1 MSSDTV
7 FQLFQ
12 HQDIRAR
19 MAGKEDAD
27 KTFQDDYNTNPSKLR
42 SAMRSGHIQ
51 LPTREEMGDW
61 LRE

>member
-1 MSSDTV
+1 
-7 FQLFQ
+7 
-12 HQDIRAR
+12 

-27 KTFQDDYNTNPSKLR
+27 KMFQDDYVTNLSKLR

-61 LRE
+61 LRERFGRQVIHCSICDWVIF

>member
-1 MSSDTV
+1 
-7 FQLFQ
+7 
-12 HQDIRAR
+12 

-27 KTFQDDYNTNPSKLR
+27 KIFQDDYVTNLSKLR

-61 LRE
+61 LRERPGRPVIYC